1 MKVFAAVAALL
12 LLQSQQ
18 TAPTFLETLEVRITN
33 VDVVVTDRDGKAV
46 RGLHRDDFTVLESGA
61 PQTITNF
68 AEYNGS
74 KGVAEA
80 AVTPAAPAAAP
91 ESNAP
96 PQRKFLFFID
106 DMSLSGRTQK
116 QLIDAAT
123 ALVRSEMRPGD
134 EAMVITHAKGAKV
147 AQELTADRALVEKR
161 LRDAL
166 EQQSQFR
173 ANTTGQADEFFI
185 QSFRPSTPQE
195 YLQYQQMARI
205 YATRVNR
212 RVTSTLRTMLGLV
225 GSLNQTSGR
234 KVLVVLSESLPSEPG
249 REAYGLQ
256 TMNDKLVPTAE
267 GFPGF
272 ASGAPESAAF
282 DPGATAANASWFD
295 VRPMI
300 RELGARASA
309 NGVTI
314 YTLQPDVA
322 GAVKV
327 SGGGADVGRGR
338 PSPQG
343 QSARAGTFAVDQF
356 HRSVVAET
364 RDTLQTLAD
373 DTGGKFFI
381 GAREVSEGFRQIAD
395 DLTSYYSLG
404 YRSEGAGD
412 NGVRKIEVR
421 VKNRPELVV
430 RARREI
436 LRRSPDREMDEIV
449 AANLIMPRT
458 VNELDISATAGKPE
472 YRVQNYRVP
481 VVVKIPLSKL
491 TFIPYGDKYRGAFSV
506 HYAAADGADFTTGTY
521 REQTLEIPA
530 AEIDAARARVFT
542 YTAILT
548 VAPGTLRVAVGVYDK
563 YSHLAGF
570 QQLEVVAK

>member
-12 LLQSQQ
+12 FLQSQQ

-80 AVTPAAPAAAP
+80 AATPAAPATAP

-96 PQRKFLFFID
+96 SQRKFLFFID

-134 EAMVITHAKGAKV
+134 EAMVITHAKGTKV
-147 AQELTADRALVEKR
+147 AQEMTADRALVEKR

-166 EQQSQFR
+166 EQQTEFR
-173 ANTTGQADEFFI
+173 ANTTAQADELFFKSI
-185 QSFRPSTPQE
+185 RPSSSQE
-195 YLQYQQMARI
+195 YRHMARI
-205 YATRVNR
+205 YAMRVNR

-225 GSLNQTSGR
+225 GSLTQTSGR

-249 REAYGLQ
+249 REAFGLQ
-256 TMNDKLVPTAE
+256 TMTDMAAPTVSTFA
-267 GFPGF
+267 GA

-300 RELGARASA
+300 RELGARAAA

-314 YTLQPDVA
+314 YTLQPDFA
-322 GAVKV
+322 GAVAV
-327 SGGGADVGRGR
+327 PGGGADVGRGR

-364 RDTLQTLAD
+364 RDTLRTLAD

-381 GAREVSEGFRQIAD
+381 GARELSDGFRQIAD

-412 NGVRKIEVR
+412 NSVRKIEVR
-421 VKNRPELVV
+421 VKGRPDLVV
-430 RARREI
+430 RARREM

-449 AANLIMPRT
+449 AANLIVPRA

-491 TFIPYGDKYRGAFSV
+491 TFIPDGDKYRGAFSV

-530 AEIDAARARVFT
+530 ADIDAARTRVFT

-548 VAPGTLRVAVGVYDK
+548 VAPGTLKVAVGVYDR

-570 QQLEVVAK
+570 QQVEVVAK